1 MGKMEEAVA
10 PEFPAQLNE
19 RHVVAEALLGGTRI
33 SDTSIPADDFNDEK
47 IGKSMV
53 HWNWK
58 LTQRT
63 PTTRNHCQT
72 HTEFEGSVLSASK
85 YPIETPDL
93 GTINR

>member
-1 MGKMEEAVA
+1 MEEAVA
-10 PEFPAQLNE
+10 PEFPAHLNE

-47 IGKSMV
+47 IGKLMV

-63 PTTRNHCQT
+63 PATRNHCQT
-72 HTEFEGSVLSASK
+72 HTEALRQQVS
-85 YPIETPDL
+85 
-93 GTINR
+93 NRDSGFGDDTSMML